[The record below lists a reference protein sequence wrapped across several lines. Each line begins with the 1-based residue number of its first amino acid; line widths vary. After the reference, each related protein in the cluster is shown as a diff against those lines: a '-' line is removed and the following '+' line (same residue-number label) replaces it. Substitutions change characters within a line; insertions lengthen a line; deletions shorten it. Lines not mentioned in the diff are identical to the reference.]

1 MGGCTVGQTLYLKRQ
16 VPCSV
21 PSESVL
27 RASLPCNPLLLHR
40 RLPDPPTITDVSAVP
55 LATGREALAISLMP
69 PLDTGSRRECPC
81 ISVGAAQRHCWQ
93 YPRAQACHQCV
104 AVLHGQHLCHLQ
116 VEGLFVARKLSH
128 LPPIA
133 SCWSSSSTAP
143 LDPCCMHPAPLP
155 CPAAAITGYRLMAVS
170 SAGTVMTEG
179 SGTPLGNGQVG
190 GGAPHHVARCHTHT
204 RAGHMPSTCLHPVL
218 PKMTMLAS

>member
-1 MGGCTVGQTLYLKRQ
+1 M
-16 VPCSV
+16 
-21 PSESVL
+21 
-27 RASLPCNPLLLHR
+27 
-40 RLPDPPTITDVSAVP
+40 SAHS
-55 LATGREALAISLMP
+55 AY
-69 PLDTGSRRECPC
+69 C
-81 ISVGAAQRHCWQ
+81 ISVAAAQRHCWTIPQ
-93 YPRAQACHQCV
+93 GSSVSCHQCV

-133 SCWSSSSTAP
+133 SCWSSSSTAL

-218 PKMTMLAS
+218 PKMTELALQHYQPNAQLTASLGAFPGCHGLCPRRHQASCCVHAVCFCQQRDGAQWRV